1 MGMIVSVNNFVLI
14 VIIKLYHKNLDK
26 ITLMNDKVFTKPI
39 KKQFEFDEEV
49 AVVFDDMLNRS
60 VPFYKE
66 SQDITKFFALK
77 QLQDGGL
84 LYDLGSSTASL
95 LINIATNTN
104 NDKIR
109 LVGLDNSEAMLAQAR
124 KKSHALGAKIELH
137 NADILEFDYEKADVF
152 VSNYTLQFIRPLVRE
167 ELVKKIA
174 FSLKD
179 DGIFIFSEKV
189 ISHHSKLNKDLI
201 ECYYDF
207 KKEQGYSAYEISQK
221 REALENILV
230 PYSEDENIKMAKNC
244 GFSHCE
250 VVFRWANFA
259 TFIAI
264 K

>member
-1 MGMIVSVNNFVLI
+1 
-14 VIIKLYHKNLDK
+14 
-26 ITLMNDKVFTKPI
+26 MNDKVFTKPI

-49 AVVFDDMLNRS
+49 AAVFDDMLERS

-66 SQDITKFFALK
+66 SQKITEFFAVKNLSEN
-77 QLQDGGL
+77 GV
-84 LYDLGSSTASL
+84 LYDLGCSTASL
-95 LINIATNTN
+95 LLNIERKLKVKAT
-104 NDKIR
+104 

-124 KKSHALGAKIELH
+124 RKCEAYGAKVDVY
-137 NADILEFDYEKADVF
+137 NADILEYEYKSADVF
-152 VSNYTLQFIRPLVRE
+152 ISNYTLQFIRPLVRE

-174 FSLKD
+174 QSLKKE
-179 DGIFIFSEKV
+179 GIFIFSEKV
-189 ISHHSKLNKDLI
+189 ISHHAKLNKDLI

-207 KKEQGYSAYEISQK
+207 KKTQGYSEYEIMQK
-221 REALENILV
+221 REALENVLV
-230 PYSEDENIKMAKNC
+230 PYSEEENIKMALNS

>member
-1 MGMIVSVNNFVLI
+1 M
-14 VIIKLYHKNLDK
+14 D
-26 ITLMNDKVFTKPI
+26 DKVFTKPI
-39 KKQFEFDEEV
+39 KKQFEFDAEV
-49 AVVFDDMLNRS
+49 AAVFDDMLQRS

-66 SQDITKFFALK
+66 SQKITQFFALK
-77 QLQDGGL
+77 QLQNGGR
-84 LYDLGSSTASL
+84 LYDLGCSTASL
-95 LINIATNTN
+95 LLNIHRGLEQESEL
-104 NDKIR
+104 I
-109 LVGLDNSEAMLAQAR
+109 GLDNSEAMLEQAR
-124 KKSHALGAKIELH
+124 KKCEAYGAKIQVL
-137 NADILEFDYEKADVF
+137 NADILEYDYKEADVF

-174 FSLKD
+174 VSLKKE
-179 DGIFIFSEKV
+179 GLFIFSEKV

-207 KKEQGYSAYEISQK
+207 KKEQGYSEYEIMQK
-221 REALENILV
+221 REALENVLV
-230 PYSEDENIKMAKNC
+230 PYSEEENIKMALNN

>member
-1 MGMIVSVNNFVLI
+1 
-14 VIIKLYHKNLDK
+14 
-26 ITLMNDKVFTKPI
+26 MNDKVFTKPI

-49 AVVFDDMLNRS
+49 AAVFDDMLARS
-60 VPFYKE
+60 VPYYKE
-66 SQDITKFFALK
+66 SQDITEFFVHKNLSE
-77 QLQDGGL
+77 GGIV
-84 LYDLGSSTASL
+84 YDLGCSTASL
-95 LINIATNTN
+95 LLNIHRKLQVKAQL
-104 NDKIR
+104 I
-109 LVGLDNSEAMLAQAR
+109 GLDNSEAMLAQAQR
-124 KKSHALGAKIELH
+124 KCEAYGAKVQVQ
-137 NADILEFDYEKADVF
+137 NADILEYDYKQADVF

-174 FSLKD
+174 SALKKE
-179 DGIFIFSEKV
+179 GVFLFSEKV

-207 KKEQGYSAYEISQK
+207 KKEQGYSEYEIVQK
-221 REALENILV
+221 REALENVLV
-230 PYSEDENIKMAKNC
+230 PYSEDENIKMAKSA

>member
-1 MGMIVSVNNFVLI
+1 
-14 VIIKLYHKNLDK
+14 
-26 ITLMNDKVFTKPI
+26 MNDKVFTKPI

-49 AVVFDDMLNRS
+49 AAVFDDMLERS

-66 SQDITKFFALK
+66 SQKITEFFALK
-77 QLQDGGL
+77 NLKDGSI

-95 LINIATNTN
+95 LLNISRQLECKAN
-104 NDKIR
+104 
-109 LVGLDNSEAMLAQAR
+109 LVGLDNSEAMLEQAR
-124 KKSHALGAKIELH
+124 KKAHALGAKLQLE
-137 NADILEFDYEKADVF
+137 NADILTYEYEKADVF

-167 ELVKKIA
+167 ELIKKIA
-174 FSLKD
+174 SALNKE
-179 DGIFIFSEKV
+179 GVFIFSEKV
-189 ISHHSKLNKDLI
+189 ISHNAKLNKDLI

-207 KKEQGYSAYEISQK
+207 KKEQGYSEYEIMQK
-221 REALENILV
+221 REALENVLV
-230 PYSEDENIKMAKNC
+230 PYSEEENIQMAKNC

>member
-1 MGMIVSVNNFVLI
+1 M
-14 VIIKLYHKNLDK
+14 
-26 ITLMNDKVFTKPI
+26 DKVFTKPI

-49 AVVFDDMLNRS
+49 AAVFDDMLERS

-66 SQDITKFFALK
+66 SQKITKFFALK
-77 QLQDGGL
+77 NLKEDGVF
-84 LYDLGSSTASL
+84 YDLGCSTASL
-95 LINIATNTN
+95 LLNIHRELKVNAQL
-104 NDKIR
+104 I
-109 LVGLDNSEAMLAQAR
+109 GLDNSEAMLKRASR
-124 KKSHALGAKIELH
+124 KIEAFGA
-137 NADILEFDYEKADVF
+137 NVTVEFADILDYKYNQADVF

-167 ELVKKIA
+167 KLINKIA
-174 FSLKD
+174 TSLKKE
-179 DGIFIFSEKV
+179 GVFIFSEKV

-207 KKEQGYSAYEISQK
+207 KKEQGYSEYEIMQK
-221 REALENILV
+221 REALENVLV
-230 PYSEDENIKMAKNC
+230 PYSEEENIKMALEN

>member
-1 MGMIVSVNNFVLI
+1 
-14 VIIKLYHKNLDK
+14 
-26 ITLMNDKVFTKPI
+26 MNDKVFTKPI

-49 AVVFDDMLNRS
+49 AAVFDDMLERS

-66 SQDITKFFALK
+66 SQKITEFFALK
-77 QLQDGGL
+77 NLKEEGI
-84 LYDLGSSTASL
+84 LYDLGCSTATIL
-95 LINIATNTN
+95 LNIHRKLTLNAV
-104 NDKIR
+104 

-124 KKSHALGAKIELH
+124 RKCEAYGANIEVC
-137 NADILEFDYEKADVF
+137 NADILEYEYKKADVF
-152 VSNYTLQFIRPLVRE
+152 ISNYTLQFIRPLVRE

-174 FSLKD
+174 LSLKEE
-179 DGIFIFSEKV
+179 GVFIFSEKV

-207 KKEQGYSAYEISQK
+207 KKEQGYSEYEIIQK
-221 REALENILV
+221 REALENVLV
-230 PYSEDENIKMAKNC
+230 PYSEEENIKMAQNA

-250 VVFRWANFA
+250 IIFRWANFA

>member
-1 MGMIVSVNNFVLI
+1 MI
-14 VIIKLYHKNLDK
+14 
-26 ITLMNDKVFTKPI
+26 MNDKVFTKPI
-39 KKQFEFDEEV
+39 EKQFEFDEEV
-49 AVVFDDMLNRS
+49 AAVFDDMLERS

-66 SQDITKFFALK
+66 SQKITEFFALK
-77 QLQDGGL
+77 HLKDNSI

-95 LINIATNTN
+95 LINISRKLKVEA
-104 NDKIR
+104 R
-109 LVGLDNSEAMLAQAR
+109 LVGLDNSDAMLEQAR
-124 KKSHALGAKIELH
+124 KKCVALGAKVELK
-137 NADILEFDYEKADVF
+137 NADILEYDYKQADVF

-167 ELVKKIA
+167 ELVKKIVA
-174 FSLKD
+174 SLKK

-207 KKEQGYSAYEISQK
+207 KKEQGYSEYEIMQK
-221 REALENILV
+221 REALENVLV
-230 PYSEDENIKMAKNC
+230 PYSEEENIKMARNC

-259 TFIAI
+259 TFIAV

>member
-1 MGMIVSVNNFVLI
+1 
-14 VIIKLYHKNLDK
+14 
-26 ITLMNDKVFTKPI
+26 MNDKVFTKPI

-49 AVVFDDMLNRS
+49 AAVFDDMLERS

-66 SQDITKFFALK
+66 SQKMTEFFALK
-77 QLQDGGL
+77 NLSEGGV
-84 LYDLGSSTASL
+84 LYDLGCSTATL
-95 LINIATNTN
+95 LLNIHRKLQTPA
-104 NDKIR
+104 R
-109 LVGLDNSEAMLAQAR
+109 LVGLDNSEAMLEQAR
-124 KKSHALGAKIELH
+124 KKCEAYGADVEVEF
-137 NADILEFDYEKADVF
+137 ADILNYKYEESDVI

-167 ELVKKIA
+167 ELVGKIA
-174 FSLKD
+174 SALKKE
-179 DGIFIFSEKV
+179 GVFIFSEKV

-207 KKEQGYSAYEISQK
+207 KKTQGYSEYEIMQK
-221 REALENILV
+221 REALENVLV
-230 PYSEDENIKMAKNC
+230 PYSEEENIKMAKNC